1 MGKNNKK
8 IALAALVLFALLS
21 VVLYQRLGIKN
32 LPSAPQATPVAKPTP
47 SKVLPNS
54 PTKAPSTHSTH
65 SSKQTS
71 SHSAT
76 PQIKKTEK
84 PKKFPTSTKS
94 SAKPVTPVK
103 YGNIIPE
110 NDVFPFPVVGKQ
122 IEPGYYYNVQGSC
135 SIGVF
140 DSKGNDLYDIISK
153 KSEQTIINLKS
164 GDQVQNLC
172 ELIKGLPPVYEGSN
186 IPNGM
191 HIINGDL
198 KPGTYTTSNN
208 CSYWVSKGGSA
219 SEYTRGI
226 SANIEQSFLSN
237 AGVPFT
243 LGNINEAV
251 YFHSGC
257 GVINKVG

>member
-1 MGKNNKK
+1 MHKNNKK

-32 LPSAPQATPVAKPTP
+32 VPSATQAEPVAKPTP

-54 PTKAPSTHSTH
+54 PTKAPSTP

-71 SHSAT
+71 SPSAT
-76 PQIKKTEK
+76 PQIKKTEQ

-103 YGNIIPE
+103 YVNIIPE
-110 NDVFPFPVVGKQ
+110 NEVFPFPVVGKQ
-122 IEPGYYYNVQGSC
+122 IEPGYYFNSKGPCGIV
-135 SIGVF
+135 VF
-140 DSKGNDLYDIISK
+140 DSKGNDIYTEQ
-153 KSEQTIINLKS
+153 SENGMQVIINLKN
-164 GDQVQNLC
+164 GDYLQNYCPLT
-172 ELIKGLPPVYEGSN
+172 KGLPPMYTGSS
-186 IPNGM
+186 IPSGM

-208 CSYWVSKGGSA
+208 CFYWITKGNSA
-219 SEYTRGI
+219 EDYTRGI
-226 SANIEQSFLSN
+226 YNDQRFVST
-237 AGVPFT
+237 AGAPFS
-243 LGNINEAV
+243 LNDVNEAV
-251 YFHSGC
+251 FFHSSC